1 MNWQFIFHRLHW
13 VLVGIS
19 IVLILPTSY
28 TLFEDVNSAVAYLLP
43 SAICRFLSFLLKRFH
58 QGLGIFR
65 LREGIIFL
73 ILGYLITISICAIPI
88 WLIADVSLY
97 EALFESTSGLTTSGA
112 TIFEDVESLAA
123 HLQFWRAFI
132 QSIGGLTI
140 ILLFLYVP
148 PIIGIAGL
156 QLSRQESLRIQ
167 SPGTQF
173 GKLIWGIPQ
182 IIFKILFLYVSL
194 HILSSFWMVIG
205 GLDLH
210 DAICHSMGIWAT
222 AGFSNYNDGWA
233 AFGTPFLEW
242 GAIFFMITAGTNILF
257 MVRLQSQNWQNIHNE
272 SEWLWYL
279 LSVSLL
285 SVTCTMFL
293 NFADNFLNFEESLRD
308 GLFQTIS
315 MLTNTGIQ
323 AESYLNWPVGAQGSL
338 FLALFMGACTGSS
351 SSGMRMQQLVVI
363 WKYLYSL
370 SRRALQPMAIV
381 PIRIN
386 IKTVDEDV
394 FQSILGLFGVHL
406 LVSLLGGFLLTILS
420 DLDIFSAWQMVLV
433 CLWNLGTGFGLSHNP
448 ALAATLPDV
457 AKVLLMFLM
466 LVGRLELFIVLLVC
480 IPSFW
485 KS

>member
-1 MNWQFIFHRLHW
+1 MNWHTIFHRLQW
-13 VLVGIS
+13 ILGGIS
-19 IVLILPTSY
+19 IVLILPTVY
-28 TLFEDVNSAVAYLLP
+28 ALFEDVNSTPAYLLP
-43 SAICRFLSFLLKRFH
+43 SAVSLILAFLLKRFYH
-58 QGLGIFR
+58 SGGLFR
-65 LREGIIFL
+65 LREGLIFL
-73 ILGYLITISICAIPI
+73 VLSYIITIFIFAIPV
-88 WLIADVSLY
+88 WLIADVSFS

-132 QSIGGLTI
+132 QSIGGLAI

-148 PIIGIAGL
+148 PIIGVAGL
-156 QLSRQESLRIQ
+156 QLSRRESLRIQ

-173 GKLIWGIPQ
+173 GKKIWGIPQ
-182 IIFKILFLYVSL
+182 IIFKILFVYISL
-194 HILSSFWMVIG
+194 HILSSIWMVLG

-210 DAICHSMGIWAT
+210 DAICHSFGIWAT

-242 GAIFFMITAGTNILF
+242 GAILFMITAGTNILF
-257 MVRLQSQNWQNIHNE
+257 VVRLHSQNWQNIHNE

-279 LSVSLL
+279 LAVSLL
-285 SVTCTMFL
+285 SVTCAMFL
-293 NFADNFLNFEESLRD
+293 NFEDNFLNFEESLRD

-315 MLTNTGIQ
+315 MVTNTGIEF
-323 AESYLNWPVGAQGSL
+323 ESYLNWPVGAQAIL
-338 FLALFMGACTGSS
+338 FLALFIGACTGSS
-351 SSGMRMQQLVVI
+351 SSGMRMQQLVVM

-370 SRRALQPMAIV
+370 SRRVLQPMAII

-386 IKTVDEDV
+386 GKTVGEDV
-394 FQSILGLFGVHL
+394 FQAILGLFGVHL

-420 DLDIFSAWQMVLV
+420 DLDIFSSWQMVLV

-457 AKVLLMFLM
+457 AKVLLMFIM
-466 LVGRLELFIVLLVC
+466 LVGRLELFIVLLLC
-480 IPSFW
+480 MPSFW

>member
-1 MNWQFIFHRLHW
+1 MNWQIIFHRLHW
-13 VLVGIS
+13 VLGGIS

-28 TLFEDVNSAVAYLLP
+28 TLFENVNSAPAYLLP
-43 SAICRFLSFLLKRFH
+43 SAICLLLSFLLKRFCH
-58 QGLGIFR
+58 GAGIFR
-65 LREGIIFL
+65 LREGIVFL
-73 ILGYLITISICAIPI
+73 IIGYLTTIFISAIPI

-123 HLQFWRAFI
+123 HLQLWRAFI
-132 QSIGGLTI
+132 QSIGGLTV
-140 ILLFLYVP
+140 ILLCLYVP
-148 PIIGIAGL
+148 PIIGIPGL

-167 SPGTQF
+167 SLGIQF
-173 GKLIWGIPQ
+173 GKKIWGIPQ
-182 IIFKILFLYVSL
+182 IIFKILFIYVSL

-257 MVRLQSQNWQNIHNE
+257 MVQLQSQNWQNIHNE

-279 LSVSLL
+279 LSLSLL
-285 SVTCTMFL
+285 SVTCAMFL
-293 NFADNFLNFEESLRD
+293 NFADNFSNFEKSLRD

-315 MLTNTGIQ
+315 MVTKTGIQ
-323 AESYLNWPVGAQGSL
+323 SKSYLNWPVGAQAIL

-351 SSGMRMQQLVVI
+351 SSGMRIQQLVVM

-370 SRRALQPMAIV
+370 SRRVLQPMAII

-386 IKTVDEDV
+386 GKTVGEDV
-394 FQSILGLFGVHL
+394 FQAILGLFGIHL

-457 AKVLLMFLM
+457 AKFLLMFLM
-466 LVGRLELFIVLLVC
+466 LLGRLELFIVLLIC
-480 IPSFW
+480 MPSFW
-485 KS
+485 KN